1 MIQHRSWPSSLTQD
15 RQLLP
20 LTAVHFDLTGKKRLN
35 FEFSPEMQIG
45 SNVPNMIGTAALQF
59 TAYLARTSLEAS
71 IRRRK
76 NKGNSQ
82 KSIFRMNP
90 EFQPL
95 FTKHISDYEKRG
107 QG

>member
-1 MIQHRSWPSSLTQD
+1 MFPDQKTIQRRSGPSSLTQD
-15 RQLLP
+15 RLLLP
-20 LTAVHFDLTGKKRLN
+20 LWTVHFVMTRKNRLN

-59 TAYLARTSLEAS
+59 TAYLAQTSLEAS

-82 KSIFRMNP
+82 KSIFRLEPGNYRI
-90 EFQPL
+90 FY
-95 FTKHISDYEKRG
+95 I
-107 QG
+107 

>member
-1 MIQHRSWPSSLTQD
+1 MFPDQKTIQHRSGPSSLTQD
-15 RQLLP
+15 RQLLQ
-20 LTAVHFDLTGKKRLN
+20 LWTIHFDMTRKDRLN

-59 TAYLARTSLEAS
+59 TAYLAQTSLEAS

-82 KSIFRMNP
+82 KNF
-90 EFQPL
+90 
-95 FTKHISDYEKRG
+95 HI
-107 QG
+107 

>member
-1 MIQHRSWPSSLTQD
+1 M
-15 RQLLP
+15 
-20 LTAVHFDLTGKKRLN
+20 FD
-35 FEFSPEMQIG
+35 FSPEMQIG

-59 TAYLARTSLEAS
+59 TAYLAQTSLEAS

-82 KSIFRMNP
+82 KTFK
-90 EFQPL
+90 EFTTGVPNITTYVTL
-95 FTKHISDYEKRG
+95 VNKNGFLNIDRG